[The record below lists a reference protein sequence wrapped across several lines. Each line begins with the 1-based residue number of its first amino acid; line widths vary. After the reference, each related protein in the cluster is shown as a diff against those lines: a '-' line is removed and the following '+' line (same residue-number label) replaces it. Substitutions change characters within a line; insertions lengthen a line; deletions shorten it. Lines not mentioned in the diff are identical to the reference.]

1 MTEICLEINYISREK
16 RVTGFMH
23 KMDKSF
29 IISIFSLL
37 ANFVA
42 ELWKER
48 RAEGHC
54 AAGSYARGEKS

>member
-1 MTEICLEINYISREK
+1 MN
-16 RVTGFMH
+16 FMH

-37 ANFVA
+37 ADFVA

-54 AAGSYARGEKS
+54 AAGSFARGEKS